1 MNKMATVITETED
14 MDAMYRPKT
23 KDTATAYEGIL
34 NFIRKSLG
42 DQPQD
47 ILHGAAE
54 ETISLLKDDRFVGRQ
69 KQVEVEK
76 VLTKMQP
83 ERFNAL
89 VQLGT
94 RITDVSQEED
104 EHAGDDDDDGKID
117 DEMGVAVLID
127 EDEDEDDDQVM
138 TGWSKWLMNQTLTDE
153 DELDEIKDSDD
164 EDNMG
169 GVDTDA
175 KRGGVT
181 VNMSDDEDPDDGLDK
196 DAIPAAEIDAFWLQ
210 VRDPQRRWIATH
222 DLVVSESA
230 PQCHVTT

>member
-1 MNKMATVITETED
+1 MNKMATVIMETED

-23 KDTATAYEGIL
+23 KDTATAYEDIL

-127 EDEDEDDDQVM
+127 EDEDED
-138 TGWSKWLMNQTLTDE
+138 
-153 DELDEIKDSDD
+153 ELDEIKDSGD

>member
-1 MNKMATVITETED
+1 MRRKIKWLQTCAPSRGTGHRAPCAQLLCPLGRGRNTELDEKNRKGKLKRDQKALKEGAEKKRRGDAGGALIMNKMATVITETED

-23 KDTATAYEGIL
+23 KDTATAYEDIL

-89 VQLGT
+89 VQHHRLFP
-94 RITDVSQEED
+94 
-104 EHAGDDDDDGKID
+104 
-117 DEMGVAVLID
+117 
-127 EDEDEDDDQVM
+127 
-138 TGWSKWLMNQTLTDE
+138 
-153 DELDEIKDSDD
+153 
-164 EDNMG
+164 G
-169 GVDTDA
+169 G
-175 KRGGVT
+175 G
-181 VNMSDDEDPDDGLDK
+181 
-196 DAIPAAEIDAFWLQ
+196 
-210 VRDPQRRWIATH
+210 
-222 DLVVSESA
+222 
-230 PQCHVTT
+230 